1 MTLTL
6 PNQYDFLGRFFRLA
20 LVNVLSNIMVPL
32 ASTLSIIFLGHLD
45 EIHHLAGV
53 ALTGTLLGCLYAFF
67 LFLRMGT
74 TGVTAQAVGRDDQQ
88 EVLLVGLRNGLI
100 ALVLGVALVLL
111 QYPLQVLGFSLLDAA
126 DEVKASAIACFN
138 AQIWAAPAVLL
149 NCVLLGWFLG
159 REHNGKV
166 LLLSFIGNAANI
178 ALDYLLIFRWD
189 WASTGAGL
197 SQAASQYLMLLVGL
211 VFLCLEIEWQ
221 QVRAVVG
228 KIWDTD
234 AITATITLNGNLFIA
249 HFVLFVTFLSFN
261 YQSVAL
267 GTRIYTQNALLLQ
280 IVFLCS
286 YGFEGLGFGV
296 ETLSGNFK
304 GKGANEKLKPLVG
317 IATSTSLLVGLTIAG
332 VCMLFPMS
340 VFGLLT
346 NHTEVIKDINSY
358 VPWLFS
364 VLGWESIY
372 CMLIGYFSGL
382 AQGHIVRNA
391 SLIGTFFG
399 FAPVAIAAS
408 WFHSN
413 HILWL
418 ALSLWSVTSV
428 VVFGVQLPKTFT
440 TDVGDDS
447 VSLPAIEAS
456 RNFPVSIEE
465 TRQQMVA
472 EKLEV
477 GPDERSLIN

>member
-32 ASTLSIIFLGHLD
+32 ASTLSVMFLGHLD

-53 ALTGTLLGCLYAFF
+53 ALTGTLLSCLYAFF

-100 ALVLGVALVLL
+100 GLVLGVALVLL

-126 DEVKASAIACFN
+126 TEVKASAIDCFN
-138 AQIWAAPAVLL
+138 AQIWSAPAVLL
-149 NCVLLGWFLG
+149 NYVLLGWFLG

-178 ALDYLLIFRWD
+178 ALDYLLIVRWD

-197 SQAASQYLMLLVGL
+197 SQAVSQYLMLLVGL
-211 VFLCLEIEWQ
+211 VFLCLEIKWQ
-221 QVRAVVG
+221 EISAIAG
-228 KIWDTD
+228 KIWDTT
-234 AITATITLNGNLFIA
+234 AIKATLTLNGNIFIA
-249 HFVLFVTFLSFN
+249 HFVLFVAFLIFN
-261 YQSVAL
+261 YQSAAL
-267 GTRIYTQNALLLQ
+267 GTIIYAQNALLLQ
-280 IVFLCS
+280 IVLLCN

-304 GKGANEKLKPLVG
+304 GKGATEQLRPLIG

-332 VCMLFPMS
+332 VCMLFPRT

-346 NHTEVIKDINSY
+346 NHTELIEHIDSY
-358 VPWLFS
+358 VPWLLS

-382 AQGHIVRNA
+382 AQGHTVRNA

-399 FAPVAIAAS
+399 FAPVATAAS

-418 ALSLWSVTSV
+418 ALSLWLVTCV

-440 TDVGDDS
+440 NDVGDDS
-447 VSLPAIEAS
+447 VSVAAIEAS
-456 RNFPVSIEE
+456 RNFPLAIEE
-465 TRQQMVA
+465 TRQPEGVTRKQKA
-472 EKLEV
+472 
-477 GPDERSLIN
+477 